1 MAVVFSQPPLGAR
14 RATVCADGRCIPR
27 FRVAHRYGAIMPPE
41 MTEQVAV
48 RLTPELLD
56 QIKTVADTQER
67 TVAQTIRLA
76 IKAYLSETAT
86 AEALR
91 PAT

>member
-1 MAVVFSQPPLGAR
+1 
-14 RATVCADGRCIPR
+14 
-27 FRVAHRYGAIMPPE
+27 MPPE

-76 IKAYLSETAT
+76 IKAYLNEAMQSENP
-86 AEALR
+86 R
-91 PAT
+91 PATT

>member
-1 MAVVFSQPPLGAR
+1 
-14 RATVCADGRCIPR
+14 
-27 FRVAHRYGAIMPPE
+27 

-76 IKAYLSETAT
+76 IKAYLSEAT
-86 AEALR
+86 RSENSR
-91 PAT
+91 PATT